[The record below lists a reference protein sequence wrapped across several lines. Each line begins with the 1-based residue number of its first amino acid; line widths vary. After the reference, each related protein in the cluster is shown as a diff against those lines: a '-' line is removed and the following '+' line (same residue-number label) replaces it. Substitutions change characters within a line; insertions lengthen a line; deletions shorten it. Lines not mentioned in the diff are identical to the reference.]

1 MTRLAYLFAAL
12 AGFLFLHRPLEGQA
26 RVARVLTAQDTAAI
40 VKLARGL
47 AIPGGSLDVGTIRV
61 RGDTAVADVHV
72 FTKGHGPLADQT
84 LHQMRAVRRPDE
96 QWAFQAMTF
105 VSAATV
111 STEPPRRTPP
121 IRREKE

>member
-1 MTRLAYLFAAL
+1 MTRFAYLFAAL

-61 RGDTAVADVHV
+61 GGRRNETLPA
-72 FTKGHGPLADQT
+72 LA
-84 LHQMRAVRRPDE
+84 RRRC
-96 QWAFQAMTF
+96 AH
-105 VSAATV
+105 
-111 STEPPRRTPP
+111 RR
-121 IRREKE
+121 